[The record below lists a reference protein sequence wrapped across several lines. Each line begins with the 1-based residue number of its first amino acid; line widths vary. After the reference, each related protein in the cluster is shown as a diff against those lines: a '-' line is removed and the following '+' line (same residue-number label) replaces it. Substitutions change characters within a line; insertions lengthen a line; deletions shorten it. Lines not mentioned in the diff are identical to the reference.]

1 MNEFL
6 FLFRSEEKNIQ
17 SLSPDEMQEYIS
29 KWAVWTRRLNDSGKL
44 KHGDK
49 LSWTD
54 ATVLK
59 DFGNAVT
66 DGPYIESKEVI
77 GGYMVILANDMR
89 EASEIAK
96 ECPIYNVKGSL
107 EVRTS
112 TQHM

>member
-6 FLFRSEEKNIQ
+6 FLFRSEEKNIKA
-17 SLSPDEMQEYIS
+17 LSPEEMQEYIL
-29 KWAVWTRRLNDSGKL
+29 KWAVWTRKLDESGIL
-44 KHGDK
+44 KQGDK

-54 ATVLK
+54 AKVLK
-59 DFGNAVT
+59 DFGNAIT

-77 GGYMVILANDMR
+77 GGYMVILANDMT

-96 ECPIYNVKGSL
+96 ECPIYIVKGSL

-112 TQHM
+112 AYQM